1 MGTGM
6 SLQTAQI
13 QHSARAL
20 QDREDEAAMSDAPTV
35 TRNTLRDAVAA
46 RCPHLSRGEIRM
58 LVDAVFDEIMEA
70 LANGENVKLHEF
82 GAFLIR
88 KKVERL
94 GRNPKSGV
102 PAPISARRSVTF
114 RPGGPLKAAAEQ
126 AGQREETAPARKAA
140 E

>member
-1 MGTGM
+1 M
-6 SLQTAQI
+6 SLQISHLEQ
-13 QHSARAL
+13 SARAARE
-20 QDREDEAAMSDAPTV
+20 DREDDAAASSSPTV
-35 TRNTLRDAVAA
+35 TRNTLREAVSL
-46 RCPHLSRGEIRM
+46 RCPHLSRAEIRM

-70 LANGENVKLHEF
+70 LAAGENVKLHEF

-88 KKVERL
+88 NKGERL

-114 RPGGPLKAAAEQ
+114 RPGGPLKGAAEQ
-126 AGQREETAPARKAA
+126 AAEPMASESPRRAA